1 MDPKTP
7 DIAATLATPPGRLPR
22 VDQARGLAIL
32 AMILYHFVW
41 DLSFLGLIDP
51 ATRDSAGWTG
61 FARVIASSFLILS
74 GIGLVLA
81 HGGGSGSPGFD
92 RRKFLRRLA
101 LVGGAA
107 GLVSLATY
115 LAFPDNFIFFGILH
129 AIALGSVLALP
140 FLRAP
145 LWLVVIGMV
154 TAWTLPFLIQSAA
167 LAHPALIW
175 LGLGNR
181 MPNSSDFVPVF
192 PWFGFVLLG
201 LAGARLAGRD
211 GFAGPGLAGRAG
223 AWLGQAGRW
232 SLPIYLIHQPIL
244 YGSLALVASLV
255 VTQPDPEARPFLSAC
270 RQQCEANGGDAPT
283 CTRLCTCAMESAK
296 ADGLWASMLRD
307 QLNDEQRRRVEAI
320 GKRCSELS
328 TLR

>member
-1 MDPKTP
+1 MDPKPP
-7 DIAATLATPPGRLPR
+7 DPAATLSSPPGRLPR

-32 AMILYHFVW
+32 AMIVYHFVW

-61 FARVIASSFLILS
+61 FARVIASSFLVLS
-74 GIGLVLA
+74 GISLVLA
-81 HGGGSGSPGFD
+81 HGGGSPGFD

-101 LVGGAA
+101 MITGAA

-115 LAFPDNFIFFGILH
+115 LAFPDNFVFFGILH

-145 LWLVVIGMV
+145 LWLAILAMV
-154 TAWTLPFLIQSAA
+154 TAWALPFLVQSAA
-167 LAHPALIW
+167 LAHPAVIW

-201 LAGARLAGRD
+201 LVGARLVGRD
-211 GFAGPGLAGRAG
+211 GFAGTGLTGKSG
-223 AWLGQAGRW
+223 TWLAKAGRW

-244 YGSLALVASLV
+244 YGSLALVASLAV
-255 VTQPDPEARPFLSAC
+255 SQPDPEARPFLSAC

-283 CTRLCTCAMESAK
+283 CTGLCTCAMESAK